1 MAVRLFTD
9 KAEVLLDAIRTAIDQ
24 EKIDTWVYDKE
35 GDFTHSTHDGQWRNR
50 AFLRP
55 EIRNDRLLLN
65 IIFASDEA
73 ERRAVYGVYHGRFI
87 EMATT
92 HFPSRF
98 TLAVAT
104 PNMTKED
111 KALNG
116 S

>member
-9 KAEVLLDAIRTAIDQ
+9 KGDTLLEAIKAGID
-24 EKIDTWVYDKE
+24 EGEIDTWSYDKD
-35 GDFTHSTHDGQWRNR
+35 GDFTHTPRDGQWTNR

-55 EIRNDRLLLN
+55 GIRNDRLLLN
-65 IIFASDEA
+65 IIFARG
-73 ERRAVYGVYHGRFI
+73 ERQERVVYAVYHGRFI
-87 EMATT
+87 EMAIT
-92 HFPSRF
+92 HFPGQF
-98 TLAVAT
+98 TLAAAT